1 MVVLYFLVV
10 GILISW
16 IARRIG
22 PVILK
27 DSTVISKIKLVLSK
41 ILLGKQD

>member
-1 MVVLYFLVV
+1 MLVFYFLVI

-16 IARRIG
+16 ITRRIG
-22 PVILK
+22 SVILK
-27 DSTVISKIKLVLSK
+27 DSAVIRHIKLMLSK

>member
-1 MVVLYFLVV
+1 MVVLYFLVI
-10 GILISW
+10 GLLISW

-27 DSTVISKIKLVLSK
+27 DFAVISKVKLMLSK

>member
-1 MVVLYFLVV
+1 MLVLYFLVI

-27 DSTVISKIKLVLSK
+27 DSAAISKIKLVLSK

>member
-1 MVVLYFLVV
+1 MVVLYFLVI

-22 PVILK
+22 SVILK
-27 DSTVISKIKLVLSK
+27 DSAAIRYIKLVLSK
-41 ILLGKQD
+41 ILVGKQD